1 MSGRGR
7 RGREMGGRGALSW
20 LPGPQTPFLGRG
32 SVSRAPSPPTVHIPP
47 TPYMTDMD
55 RNREEEAWMGTVTMI
70 CPGKK
75 FGFLKTDTALP
86 RDYTGGSLFFH
97 FDVVKNF
104 LGKVSDLTH
113 GSKVKFILY
122 KAKDG
127 DRATLEKPKA
137 FAVYLTEQPTV
148 VGKPGSHPGSIPGD
162 RSRLTTAEDAED
174 VRTNLVSANPAVHD
188 RHPPQRHLQV
198 AVPAQEPV
206 ASKKSRDSKSKAE
219 EAEKQKN
226 KSSVSTSGK
235 DIKSKLASG
244 NKQMKVCYRPQTLS
258 TVIE

>member
-1 MSGRGR
+1 
-7 RGREMGGRGALSW
+7 
-20 LPGPQTPFLGRG
+20 
-32 SVSRAPSPPTVHIPP
+32 
-47 TPYMTDMD
+47 
-55 RNREEEAWMGTVTMI
+55 MGTVTII

-104 LGKVSDLTH
+104 LGKMSDLTH

-162 RSRLTTAEDAED
+162 FNNVKKCFEAKT
-174 VRTNLVSANPAVHD
+174 
-188 RHPPQRHLQV
+188 
-198 AVPAQEPV
+198 
-206 ASKKSRDSKSKAE
+206 SKIPHKMMS
-219 EAEKQKN
+219 
-226 KSSVSTSGK
+226 
-235 DIKSKLASG
+235 L
-244 NKQMKVCYRPQTLS
+244 
-258 TVIE
+258 